1 MNDTS
6 WLWDWPT
13 HIPNLL
19 PGLGVAILLTVVSCF
34 IGYPLGFFLAI
45 LSESRNRAVRWA
57 TIVVVEV
64 GRGIPAL
71 VLLYL
76 VYRGLPQLGVLLD
89 ALPSAIIALTV
100 TAAAYSAEMIR
111 ASIAALPPGQTDAAE
126 ALGLSRSD
134 RFRFVILPQAAR
146 ISIPP
151 LVNLTI
157 TMFHIT
163 SLASVITVAEIMHA
177 AYLSGA
183 ISWRYM
189 SVYIAAA
196 FVYAFI
202 AIPGAI
208 LAGRI
213 EQRVSGGSAGP
224 RRRLRRG
231 RRDTTEKQVPLA
243 SQQPL
248 ETHQLDPQSSPAP
261 RTATRLPAITA
272 VPTITPARRHQ

>member
-1 MNDTS
+1 MSENS
-6 WLWDWPT
+6 WIWDWPA

-19 PGLGVAILLTVVSCF
+19 PGLAVAIMLTVVSCA

-45 LSESRNRAVRWA
+45 LSESRSRWLRWT
-57 TIVVVEV
+57 TIALVEI

-76 VYRGLPQLGVLLD
+76 VYRGLPQIGILLD
-89 ALPSAIIALTV
+89 ALPAAIVALTV

-111 ASIAALPPGQTDAAE
+111 ASIAALPPGQTDASD
-126 ALGLSRSD
+126 ALGLGRAD
-134 RFRFVILPQAAR
+134 LFRFVILPQAAR

-163 SLASVITVAEIMHA
+163 SLASIITVAEIMHA

-183 ISWRYM
+183 INWRYM
-189 SVYIAAA
+189 SVYLAAA
-196 FVYAFI
+196 FVYAVI

-208 LAGRI
+208 LAGR
-213 EQRVSGGSAGP
+213 
-224 RRRLRRG
+224 
-231 RRDTTEKQVPLA
+231 
-243 SQQPL
+243 L
-248 ETHQLDPQSSPAP
+248 ERKLGEGTIRAK
-261 RTATRLPAITA
+261 RLPRKRIA
-272 VPTITPARRHQ
+272 PTPAV

>member
-1 MNDTS
+1 MNDFS

-13 HIPNLL
+13 HVPNLL
-19 PGLGVAILLTVVSCF
+19 PGLAVAILLTVASCV
-34 IGYPLGFFLAI
+34 IGYPLGFFLAL
-45 LSESRNRAVRWA
+45 LSESRNAWIRWTA
-57 TIVVVEV
+57 IVLVET
-64 GRGIPAL
+64 GRGVPAL

-89 ALPSAIIALTV
+89 ALPAAVVALTV

-111 ASIAALPPGQTDAAE
+111 ASIAALPPGQTDAAD
-126 ALGLSRSD
+126 ALGLGPAD

-196 FVYAFI
+196 FVYAVI

-208 LAGRI
+208 FAGRL
-213 EQRVSGGSAGP
+213 ERRLSGGRP
-224 RRRLRRG
+224 RARG
-231 RRDTTEKQVPLA
+231 RRRRAAVAAAPEVP
-243 SQQPL
+243 
-248 ETHQLDPQSSPAP
+248 
-261 RTATRLPAITA
+261 A
-272 VPTITPARRHQ
+272 VPARV

>member
-1 MNDTS
+1 MSENS
-6 WLWDWPT
+6 WIWDWPA

-19 PGLGVAILLTVVSCF
+19 PGLAVAIMLTVVSCA

-45 LSESRNRAVRWA
+45 LSESRSRWLRWT
-57 TIVVVEV
+57 TIALVEI

-76 VYRGLPQLGVLLD
+76 VYRGLPQIGILLD
-89 ALPSAIIALTV
+89 ALPAAIVALTV

-111 ASIAALPPGQTDAAE
+111 ASIAALPPGQTDASD
-126 ALGLSRSD
+126 ALGLGRAD
-134 RFRFVILPQAAR
+134 LFRFVILPQAAR

-163 SLASVITVAEIMHA
+163 SLASIITVAEIMHA

-183 ISWRYM
+183 INWRYM
-189 SVYIAAA
+189 SVYLAAA
-196 FVYAFI
+196 FVYAVI

-208 LAGRI
+208 LAGRL
-213 EQRVSGGSAGP
+213 ERKLGAGTI
-224 RRRLRRG
+224 RA
-231 RRDTTEKQVPLA
+231 K
-243 SQQPL
+243 
-248 ETHQLDPQSSPAP
+248 
-261 RTATRLPAITA
+261 RLPRKRIA
-272 VPTITPARRHQ
+272 PTPAV